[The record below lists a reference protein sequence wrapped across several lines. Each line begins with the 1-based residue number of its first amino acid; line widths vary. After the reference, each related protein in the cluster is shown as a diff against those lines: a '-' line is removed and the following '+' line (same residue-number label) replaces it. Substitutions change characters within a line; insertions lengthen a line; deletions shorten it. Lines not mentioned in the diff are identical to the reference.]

1 MERRSTKHGP
11 LRDQQMAHETE
22 AMVRG
27 APKPSHIEEWRQTE
41 PVEGVRVRRDP
52 DTSPASADED
62 IELRSELARLL
73 TRDVF
78 PVDRAGLLDVFDDR
92 GASDALMERVARI
105 PAHQRFRNTHEV
117 MLALG
122 INAPEERAGR

>member
-22 AMVRG
+22 GLVRG
-27 APKPSHIEEWRQTE
+27 APQPSHIEEWRQTE
-41 PVEGVRVRRDP
+41 PVEDVTLRRDP
-52 DTSPASADED
+52 DTAPASANVG

-73 TRDVF
+73 TRDIF
-78 PVDRAGLLDVFDDR
+78 PVNRTGLLGVFDDR
-92 GASDALMERVARI
+92 GASDALVERVARL
-105 PAHQRFRNTHEV
+105 PARQRYRNAHEI

-122 INAPEERAGR
+122 INAPEERAGE

>member
-22 AMVRG
+22 GMVRG
-27 APKPSHIEEWRQTE
+27 ALQPSHIEEWRQTE
-41 PVEGVRVRRDP
+41 PVEDATVRRDP
-52 DTSPASADED
+52 DTSPASANED

-78 PVDRAGLLDVFDDR
+78 PVDRAGLLGVLDGR
-92 GASDALMERVARI
+92 GASDALVERVARI
-105 PAHQRFRNTHEV
+105 PVHQRFRSAHEV
-117 MLALG
+117 MLELG
-122 INAPEERAGR
+122 INAPEERAGE